1 MNRFAAMMVGTVLQ
15 FVCIVVLI
23 SNKSLNANANVL
35 VPILKYIPLKVMER
49 MKKMGL
55 LLKRIVLA
63 LPKESVNEKQLSGF
77 PKH

>member
-15 FVCIVVLI
+15 FVCIVVI
-23 SNKSLNANANVL
+23 SNKSLNANANVS
-35 VPILKYIPLKVMER
+35 VPILKYIPLKVMEDEED
-49 MKKMGL
+49 GL
-55 LLKRIVLA
+55 LLKRILLA